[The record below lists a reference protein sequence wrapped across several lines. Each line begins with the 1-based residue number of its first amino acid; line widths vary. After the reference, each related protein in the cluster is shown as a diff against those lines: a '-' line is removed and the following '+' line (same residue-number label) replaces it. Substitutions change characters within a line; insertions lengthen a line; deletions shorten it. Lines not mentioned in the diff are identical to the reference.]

1 MKNDYEILGVSAGAN
16 LKEIKLAYHQKLR
29 EFRSHSHPEEFMA
42 VRQAYE
48 SLRRGERNKR
58 GDFFNPGPMR
68 GKIQEELVE
77 SLGERV
83 RSILALSIEELIKLT
98 F

>member
-1 MKNDYEILGVSAGAN
+1 MKNDYEILGISVEAN
-16 LKEIKLAYHQKLR
+16 LKEIKLAYHKKLR
-29 EFRSHSHPEEFMA
+29 EFPAHSHPEEFKG

-48 SLRRGERNKR
+48 NLRQRQRKEK

-68 GKIQEELVE
+68 GEIPQELVE
-77 SLGERV
+77 SLRKRV
-83 RSILALSIEELIKLT
+83 TDKVDLSLDELIKLT